1 MIDSPLALIPSV
13 AGLVPEAAI
22 QNLAALTLNT
32 KIIVT
37 QVGSTMPAGT
47 VAYTKPKAGT
57 SVPIGTQIKI
67 YVSKGGFTKVP
78 KVTGMTVADA
88 TIALNAAGFP
98 TVSAPQPSQNLYF
111 VHDATVPAGNVVG
124 TDPPAGK
131 AVISSSAILLIISK
145 GP

>member
-1 MIDSPLALIPSV
+1 MSPRISGFSSPTVS
-13 AGLVPEAAI
+13 P
-22 QNLAALTLNT
+22 
-32 KIIVT
+32 
-37 QVGSTMPAGT
+37 T
-47 VAYTKPKAGT
+47 VASISTDKAIDFPRRANAGPAL
-57 SVPIGTQIKI
+57 SGEAG
-67 YVSKGGFTKVP
+67 VSFRRGLRGEDIDTV
-78 KVTGMTVADA
+78 GMTVADA